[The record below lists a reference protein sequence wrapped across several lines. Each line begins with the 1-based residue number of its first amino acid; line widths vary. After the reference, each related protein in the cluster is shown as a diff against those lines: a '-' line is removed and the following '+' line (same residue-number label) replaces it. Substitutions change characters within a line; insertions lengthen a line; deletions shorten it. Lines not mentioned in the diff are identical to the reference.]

1 MRPVDRLL
9 KMKHLRIYTFIFF
22 ATAFFSMPLTARA
35 ADEKPESKD
44 TTALLLPNEVLL
56 LSDEKSIATNAFL
69 ADKTKRKLFIIQTST
84 ADQTQFH
91 SVFDIDIGKND
102 GNKTKRDDKKTPE
115 GIYLLQAKKLP
126 PEIPFEQYGVMA
138 FTTNYPNVFDKFEN
152 KTGSGIWLHSIP
164 DQVALN
170 RGSKG
175 CVVLRSDAIKQVEGL
190 ISLNKTPLIINNQI
204 HWLNPEEH
212 SAKKEAALKW
222 LANWKSL
229 WESQDLDKYITIYSD
244 QFSDSNYTKSTWL
257 KHKKSLKEK
266 YKFVKI
272 NISKPNIF
280 NLKDQYLF
288 QFVQDY
294 ESDGH
299 KDRGVKNLYVI
310 SNGQEFKILREEWA
324 QLKD

>member
-1 MRPVDRLL
+1 MNML
-9 KMKHLRIYTFIFF
+9 KVSFLFL
-22 ATAFFSMPLTARA
+22 S
-35 ADEKPESKD
+35 
-44 TTALLLPNEVLL
+44 LLLPSFFVMAQISPSSQESTDSKILLLPSEVLQ
-56 LSDEKSIATNAFL
+56 LSDDKYIATNAFL
-69 ADKTKRKLFIIQTST
+69 ADKAKRQLYIIQTSDI
-84 ADQTQFH
+84 DQSQFH

-115 GIYLLQAKKLP
+115 GIYLLQNKKVP

-175 CVVLRSDAIKQVEGL
+175 CVVLRSEAIKKVEGL

-204 HWLNPEEH
+204 HWLKPEEH
-212 SAKKEAALKW
+212 LLKKEAAVQW
-222 LANWKSL
+222 LTGWKDL
-229 WESQDLDKYITIYSD
+229 WEKQDLDNYIKSYSD
-244 QFSDSNYTKSTWL
+244 QFSDPKFTKKTWFL
-257 KHKKSLKEK
+257 HKLSLKLK

-272 NISKPNIF
+272 NISKANIF

-299 KDRGVKNLYVI
+299 KDRGIKNLYVL
-310 SNGQEFKILREEWA
+310 NNDGQFKILKEEWI
-324 QLKD
+324 QLKN